1 MITPAVLEIKT
12 FGSFSIARQIG
23 EEALVISANDN
34 YSRKLW
40 GLLEYLLVFRKHGV
54 TRTELIDVFWGDDY
68 GGNPDNNLKAL
79 VFRAR
84 STMTALGFPDG
95 KDVII
100 YKNNSYKFS
109 DAITLNVDAEKF
121 ETLCFEADNEKDP
134 ETKLKN
140 TLLALDLYDGDFLSG
155 STDFPWATT
164 LNIYY
169 HSKYIKLC
177 YNAIALFEQAKRH
190 EEIISLCKKALKIDA
205 YDERLHRSLIEAFA
219 DSGAK
224 QAAMQHYTYVV
235 DFFITEL
242 AVSPSKELT
251 ALYRKITSD
260 IISKKQNLH
269 TVRDMLQ
276 EFGDDVNPFFCG
288 YATFRDIC
296 QLDARTSSRSGALS
310 QLVMLTLS
318 ALPGKPLSSGQIHS
332 GMGYLMQAI
341 RTTLRMSDAFCKFS
355 SVQFLLLLPNTSYE
369 NGQNAIERILRQFH
383 RLHPRVSYTVL
394 NTLLP
399 VLPYQ
404 LARGEPISAS
414 DETA

>member
-1 MITPAVLEIKT
+1 MLTPTILKVKT
-12 FGSFSIARQIG
+12 FGGFSITRQIG
-23 EEALVISANDN
+23 EDTLVISEHDC

-40 GLLEYLLVFRKHGV
+40 GLLEYLVLFRKHGV
-54 TRTELIDVFWGDDY
+54 TRAELIDAFWGDNFS
-68 GGNPDNNLKAL
+68 GNPDNNLKAL

-84 STMTALGFPDG
+84 NTVVALGFLSG
-95 KDVII
+95 RDVII
-100 YKNNSYKFS
+100 YKNNSYKFN
-109 DAITLNVDAEKF
+109 DAITFNVDVEEYEALCCEAE
-121 ETLCFEADNEKDP
+121 TEKNI
-134 ETKLKN
+134 ERKLKN

-155 STDFPWATT
+155 SSDFPWATT
-164 LNIYY
+164 LSIYY
-169 HSKYIKLC
+169 HSKYLKLC
-177 YNAIALFEQAKRH
+177 YSAIAFLEQERRH
-190 EEIISLCKKALKIDA
+190 DEIITLCKKALKIDA
-205 YDERLHRSLIEAFA
+205 YDERLHRALVEAFA
-219 DSGAK
+219 ASGDM

-235 DFFITEL
+235 DFFITEM

-251 ALYRKITSD
+251 ALYHKITSD
-260 IISKKQNLH
+260 VSSKKQNLH

-276 EFGDDVNPFFCG
+276 EFGDNVNPYFCG

-296 QLDARTSSRSGALS
+296 QLDARASSRSGAQS

-318 ALPGKPLSSGQIHS
+318 GLRSKPISAGQIHS

-341 RTTLRMSDAFCKFS
+341 RTTLRMSDAYCKFS

-369 NGQNAIERILRQFH
+369 NGQNAVERILQQFH
-383 RLHPRVSYTVL
+383 TQHPRVSYTVV

-404 LARGEPISAS
+404 LAGSESAVAS